1 MEPLKELALF
11 SYYWAPLLC
20 KSPKC
25 TAYHQ
30 HWSLI
35 RLLDGAGRQPD
46 HANFF
51 IDGLNTYADKSNIK
65 ILISGCADTGILAI
79 VNDAMIKMEF
89 IPKITLIDQCATT
102 IQQNRL
108 YADYLNLDVEL
119 IVGDILTA
127 NLSDYDVI
135 LAHSFLNF
143 FDDRSLEI
151 LFKQWH
157 SFLNIDGVLLIN
169 NKSVSEP
176 TNNINRKINLSL
188 INERMINVEK
198 EIKKL
203 GLQKELATSI
213 KDFWLT
219 GDVRD
224 LITTSRLME
233 LVKIN
238 KFAVLSHELINNKK
252 GSAPTS
258 VRYVDYSRHENLLIL
273 QKENVS

>member
-46 HANFF
+46 HAEFF
-51 IDGLNTYADKSNIK
+51 IDGLKAYADKSNIK
-65 ILISGCADTGILAI
+65 ILISGCADAGILAI
-79 VNDAMIKMEF
+79 VHDAMIKMDF
-89 IPKITLIDQCATT
+89 TPKITLIDQCATT

-119 IVGDILTA
+119 IVGDVLTA
-127 NLSDYDVI
+127 NLSHYDVI

-169 NKSVSEP
+169 NKSVTEP
-176 TNNINRKINLSL
+176 TQNINRKINLHL

-198 EIKKL
+198 EINKL
-203 GLQKELATSI
+203 GLPKELAASI

-219 GDVRD
+219 GDVRN

-233 LVKIN
+233 LVEKN
-238 KFAVLSHELINNKK
+238 KFAVLSHQSIKRK
-252 GSAPTS
+252 SGSAPTS
-258 VRYVDYSRHENLLIL
+258 VRYIDYSRYENLLVL
-273 QKENVS
+273 QKENIS